1 MNAPDDNTFWGW
13 VAGIFAGLATIVF
26 KGQNDKIHKIEKQ
39 SKEDHEAHDREL
51 GRQRANIAAI
61 FEKLETHARRS
72 EDRHVE
78 LLNALHQGLD
88 RKVDR

>member
-13 VAGIFAGLATIVF
+13 VAGGFAALVTIVF
-26 KGQNDKIHKIEKQ
+26 KGQNHKIHKIERQ
-39 SKEDHEAHDREL
+39 AKEDHEAHDKEI
-51 GRQRANIAAI
+51 GRQRQNIAAI
-61 FEKLETHARRS
+61 FEKLEQHAHRS
-72 EDRHVE
+72 EDRHLE